1 MQHGCE
7 APVISVSECLRRVAQ
22 LASSLQLP
30 LLDKEVSESIS
41 DKQVSIGVLSK
52 LCLKP
57 GYHELSSFYSVEN
70 VLTTLPLL
78 PKATSLLFS

>member
-7 APVISVSECLRRVAQ
+7 APVVRLSVPLLEQ

-41 DKQVSIGVLSK
+41 DKQVSIGVSSK
-52 LCLKP
+52 LGLEP
-57 GYHELSSFYSVEN
+57 GSHELSSFHSGRN
-70 VLTTLPLL
+70 VLTTLQLL
-78 PKATSLLFS
+78 SKTTSLPFS

>member
-7 APVISVSECLRRVAQ
+7 APVIRVSECLRGMEQ

-52 LCLKP
+52 LGLEP
-57 GYHELSSFYSVEN
+57 GNHELSSSPSGRI

-78 PKATSLLFS
+78 PKATSLPFS